1 MCEALLTH
9 PSTCMCV
16 TDGFSEEPKR
26 GEKGK
31 GKQVQI
37 KSKLERETK
46 TFSVIKKN
54 PLKML
59 QKLMI
64 KKKHYSLSLITCRL
78 IST

>member
-9 PSTCMCV
+9 PATCMCV

-26 GEKGK
+26 EREKGK
-31 GKQVQI
+31 GKQVTVQI
-37 KSKLERETK
+37 KCKIERERQRHFLEFK
-46 TFSVIKKN
+46 KKKN

-64 KKKHYSLSLITCRL
+64 KKYRTIPSP
-78 IST
+78 

>member
-9 PSTCMCV
+9 PATCMCV

-26 GEKGK
+26 EREKGK
-31 GKQVQI
+31 GKQVTVQI
-37 KSKLERETK
+37 KCKIERETK
-46 TFSVIKKN
+46 TFSGILKKKN

-64 KKKHYSLSLITCRL
+64 KNIEPFPLVDNV
-78 IST
+78 

>member
-26 GEKGK
+26 EGEKRK

-46 TFSVIKKN
+46 TFSVVKKN

-64 KKKHYSLSLITCRL
+64 KKIAPFPLLDNV
-78 IST
+78 

>member
-26 GEKGK
+26 EGEKGK

-37 KSKLERETK
+37 KSKLERKTK
-46 TFSVIKKN
+46 IFSFIKK
-54 PLKML
+54 
-59 QKLMI
+59 I
-64 KKKHYSLSLITCRL
+64 KRVKNATKN
-78 IST
+78 

>member
-26 GEKGK
+26 EGEKGK

-37 KSKLERETK
+37 KSKLEKETK
-46 TFSVIKKN
+46 TFSV
-54 PLKML
+54 
-59 QKLMI
+59 
-64 KKKHYSLSLITCRL
+64 T
-78 IST
+78 

>member
-26 GEKGK
+26 EGEKGK

-37 KSKLERETK
+37 KSMLERK
-46 TFSVIKKN
+46 TNIFSVIKKN
-54 PLKML
+54 
-59 QKLMI
+59 
-64 KKKHYSLSLITCRL
+64 KKS
-78 IST
+78 

>member
-26 GEKGK
+26 EGEKGK

-46 TFSVIKKN
+46 TFSVIKKKRN
-54 PLKML
+54 LKML

-64 KKKHYSLSLITCRL
+64 
-78 IST
+78 